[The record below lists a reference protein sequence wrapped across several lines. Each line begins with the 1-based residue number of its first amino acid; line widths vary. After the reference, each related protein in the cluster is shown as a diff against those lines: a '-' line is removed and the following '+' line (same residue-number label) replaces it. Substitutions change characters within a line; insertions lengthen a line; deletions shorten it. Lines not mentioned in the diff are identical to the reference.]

1 MDEQARS
8 DPQQGNQNEAYGQF
22 NDRETQHE
30 TQQGFE
36 RDKEDVVPESAANA
50 DELYSGEQSGEIV
63 DPQLLR
69 DQQSGARRT
78 ETTEDNG

>member
-1 MDEQARS
+1 MDEQTRS
-8 DPQQGNQNEAYGQF
+8 NPTRGDQNEAYGQF
-22 NDRETQHE
+22 NDRETQRE

-63 DPQLLR
+63 DPELLR
-69 DQQSGARRT
+69 DRQRGAAST
-78 ETTEDNG
+78 QTTEDDR

>member
-1 MDEQARS
+1 MDEQTRT
-8 DPQQGNQNEAYGQF
+8 DPSLGDQNESYGQF
-22 NDRETQHE
+22 DRRETQQE

-50 DELYSGEQSGEIV
+50 EELYSGEQSGEIV

-69 DQQSGARRT
+69 DRQRDTQNTDTAG
-78 ETTEDNG
+78 NG

>member
-1 MDEQARS
+1 MDEQTRS
-8 DPQQGNQNEAYGQF
+8 NPTDGDQNEAYGQF
-22 NDRETQHE
+22 NQRETQSE

-63 DPQLLR
+63 DPELLR
-69 DQQSGARRT
+69 DQQAGARRT
-78 ETTEDNG
+78 ETTEDNR